1 MKIDL
6 PCANIE
12 VLSPNL
18 VHIVY
23 RDEYEVELKDVK
35 AVDQAFLDIAQ
46 ESAIYVVMD
55 TKRRYNIF
63 STEAQKFL
71 SKETSVVQK
80 SLLGGFAMIID
91 SLPYR
96 IMVKFYMRFYKPNY
110 KLQVFSNEIEAVKWL
125 NKLREQAASVR
136 V

>member
-1 MKIDL
+1 
-6 PCANIE
+6 
-12 VLSPNL
+12 
-18 VHIVY
+18 
-23 RDEYEVELKDVK
+23 
-35 AVDQAFLDIAQ
+35 
-46 ESAIYVVMD
+46 MD